1 MTTQEERI
9 SRLEGA
15 YEHLATK
22 ADVEEVKVMI
32 ADLRADMADQNAK
45 QNAAFADL
53 RADMAD
59 QNAKQNAAVAELR
72 ADMADQNAKQNAAFA
87 ELRAEMANQRA
98 TIADLRAELTW
109 RVAGLQLAGLAAV
122 AAIMGFLR

>member
-22 ADVEEVKVMI
+22 ADIEGVNARIAEVETGI
-32 ADLRADMADQNAK
+32 ANLRADLTTRIAEVETK
-45 QNAAFADL
+45 V
-53 RADMAD
+53 ADMKAD
-59 QNAKQNAAVAELR
+59 
-72 ADMADQNAKQNAAFA
+72 
-87 ELRAEMANQRA
+87 
-98 TIADLRAELTW
+98 LTW

>member
-1 MTTQEERI
+1 MASTEERV

-22 ADVEEVKVMI
+22 ADLEEVKADLKADIAELKVNI
-32 ADLRADMADQNAK
+32 ADLK
-45 QNAAFADL
+45 
-53 RADMAD
+53 
-59 QNAKQNAAVAELR
+59 
-72 ADMADQNAKQNAAFA
+72 
-87 ELRAEMANQRA
+87 
-98 TIADLRAELTW
+98 AELTW

>member
-1 MTTQEERI
+1 MATQEERI

-22 ADVEEVKVMI
+22 ADVEAVNVRIAEVEAKI
-32 ADLRADMADQNAK
+32 ADLK
-45 QNAAFADL
+45 
-53 RADMAD
+53 
-59 QNAKQNAAVAELR
+59 
-72 ADMADQNAKQNAAFA
+72 
-87 ELRAEMANQRA
+87 
-98 TIADLRAELTW
+98 AELTW

>member
-15 YEHLATK
+15 CERLTTK
-22 ADVEEVKVMI
+22 ADFEEVKAMI
-32 ADLRADMADQNAK
+32 ADLK
-45 QNAAFADL
+45 
-53 RADMAD
+53 
-59 QNAKQNAAVAELR
+59 AE
-72 ADMADQNAKQNAAFA
+72 
-87 ELRAEMANQRA
+87 
-98 TIADLRAELTW
+98 ITW

>member
-1 MTTQEERI
+1 MASIEERV

-22 ADVEEVKVMI
+22 ADVEEVKASI
-32 ADLRADMADQNAK
+32 ADLRAGI
-45 QNAAFADL
+45 
-53 RADMAD
+53 
-59 QNAKQNAAVAELR
+59 
-72 ADMADQNAKQNAAFA
+72 
-87 ELRAEMANQRA
+87 AN
-98 TIADLRAELTW
+98 LKAELTW

>member
-1 MTTQEERI
+1 MASTEERV

-22 ADVEEVKVMI
+22 ADLEEVKADLKADMAELKVNI
-32 ADLRADMADQNAK
+32 ADLK
-45 QNAAFADL
+45 
-53 RADMAD
+53 
-59 QNAKQNAAVAELR
+59 
-72 ADMADQNAKQNAAFA
+72 
-87 ELRAEMANQRA
+87 
-98 TIADLRAELTW
+98 AELTW